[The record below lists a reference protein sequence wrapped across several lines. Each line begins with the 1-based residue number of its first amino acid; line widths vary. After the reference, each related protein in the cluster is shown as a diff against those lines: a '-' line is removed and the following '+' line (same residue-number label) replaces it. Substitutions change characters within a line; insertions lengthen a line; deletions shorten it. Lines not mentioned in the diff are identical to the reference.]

1 MEESP
6 HRSSPRLLVFT
17 DLDATLLDDSYSWA
31 PATSAIERLKGGQ
44 HCLVLSSSKTLAEM
58 RALALELELDA
69 PLVAE
74 NGATIA
80 IPEHS
85 SLLEP
90 SDEGPVDDGFVIS
103 TQGASRPDILR
114 LAHDLRETEGYAFSG
129 FADWDAQAVAD
140 RTGLSLKS
148 AVLALDRHGTEPI
161 IWEDSPER
169 WDTFAAILRSHGLKA
184 IRGGRFI
191 HLMGETDTARG
202 LQEVVRRVQLQS
214 AWQNMKVVALGDSP
228 NDLGMLSAADFAVV
242 IPNTH
247 HEETL
252 QPSAGCVIYANA
264 LGPIG
269 WNKSMHILMD
279 DLGIE

>member
-1 MEESP
+1 MILTRG
-6 HRSSPRLLVFT
+6 HRQPVPSS
-17 DLDATLLDDSYSWA
+17 AS
-31 PATSAIERLKGGQ
+31 KGGQ

-140 RTGLSLKS
+140 RTGLALRAQCLPSIDTVPSRLSGKT
-148 AVLALDRHGTEPI
+148 VLSVGTP
-161 IWEDSPER
+161 
-169 WDTFAAILRSHGLKA
+169 LL
-184 IRGGRFI
+184 
-191 HLMGETDTARG
+191 
-202 LQEVVRRVQLQS
+202 
-214 AWQNMKVVALGDSP
+214 
-228 NDLGMLSAADFAVV
+228 LS
-242 IPNTH
+242 
-247 HEETL
+247 
-252 QPSAGCVIYANA
+252 
-264 LGPIG
+264 
-269 WNKSMHILMD
+269 
-279 DLGIE
+279 